1 MQIHNAVKELILT
14 HLDKGKGYNDIDLLV
29 RDIITTMYKKVTAD
43 IYMSLINN
51 MQEKFNKLLKGTN
64 ASQSSNPE
72 CKS

>member
-43 IYMSLINN
+43 IYMSLISN
-51 MQEKFNKLLKGTN
+51 MQEKFNKLLKGTDEN
-64 ASQSSNPE
+64 N
-72 CKS
+72 

>member
-43 IYMSLINN
+43 IYMSLISN

-64 ASQSSNPE
+64 ENN
-72 CKS
+72 